1 MKKFIIKRLVQL
13 IPIII
18 GITLLSFLLV
28 NVSNTDAIDM
38 LEANRGTTISEE
50 QKNELREELGLDQPV
65 IVRYVVWLKGVI
77 TGNMGNSYISGK
89 PVFATFISKL
99 PATIYLCVVSI
110 LLTLIISLPLGIVA
124 AVNKN
129 RCIDYIIRLLSFL
142 GNSMPNFFAAIMLIY
157 IFALK
162 LNLLPVM
169 GMNAG
174 IKSVILPA
182 VTLAIAMSSRYI
194 RQIRTAVINEL
205 QKDYVQGAIAR
216 GVGRLKII
224 TGSVLKSS
232 LLTII
237 TLLALS
243 IGSLLG
249 GTAAGVK
256 CVILAPTTMLTPQG
270 VRIKTDMRDAYMIAQ
285 CLSYGGYHAVY
296 IPTEADDS
304 VKEYL
309 RMRNDHKLALKK
321 IKQQINAFCIR
332 HGFCYDGTKWTL
344 AHLNWLKK
352 LEITNELYRETL
364 DEYMASYEE
373 QEAKI
378 ERYDKRIEEI
388 AEQTKY
394 YDKVKKMKCF
404 LGIKTHTAL
413 SLIVETGEFERF
425 AKGNQYAS
433 YLGLAPG
440 ENSSSDSIHRLGI
453 TKAGNSH
460 LRQLLIEASSG
471 ICKGAV
477 GHKSKELRARQN
489 GNTAE
494 VIAYADKANTRLR
507 SRYYKFIRHGKKRNV
522 AVAAIAREL
531 ACFVLGMMT
540 DNIEMKAA

>member
-38 LEANRGTTISEE
+38 LEANRGTAISEE

-99 PATIYLCVVSI
+99 PATIYLCVV
-110 LLTLIISLPLGIVA
+110 IISLPLGIIA

-249 GTAAGVK
+249 GTAIVESIFMWDGVGK
-256 CVILAPTTMLTPQG
+256 MAIDAIT
-270 VRIKTDMRDAYMIAQ
+270 MRDYPVIQAYVIWMAIIYVVIN
-285 CLSYGGYHAVY
+285 LITDIVYH
-296 IPTEADDS
+296 
-304 VKEYL
+304 YL
-309 RMRNDHKLALKK
+309 NP
-321 IKQQINAFCIR
+321 
-332 HGFCYDGTKWTL
+332 
-344 AHLNWLKK
+344 
-352 LEITNELYRETL
+352 
-364 DEYMASYEE
+364 
-373 QEAKI
+373 
-378 ERYDKRIEEI
+378 RI
-388 AEQTKY
+388 
-394 YDKVKKMKCF
+394 
-404 LGIKTHTAL
+404 
-413 SLIVETGEFERF
+413 
-425 AKGNQYAS
+425 
-433 YLGLAPG
+433 
-440 ENSSSDSIHRLGI
+440 RLGDCY
-453 TKAGNSH
+453 
-460 LRQLLIEASSG
+460 E
-471 ICKGAV
+471 
-477 GHKSKELRARQN
+477 
-489 GNTAE
+489 
-494 VIAYADKANTRLR
+494 D
-507 SRYYKFIRHGKKRNV
+507 
-522 AVAAIAREL
+522 
-531 ACFVLGMMT
+531 
-540 DNIEMKAA
+540 

>member
-1 MKKFIIKRLVQL
+1 MKRILKIGMDVHTTNYTLCAME
-13 IPIII
+13 PII
-18 GITLLSFLLV
+18 GE
-28 NVSNTDAIDM
+28 DD
-38 LEANRGTTISEE
+38 R
-50 QKNELREELGLDQPV
+50 
-65 IVRYVVWLKGVI
+65 
-77 TGNMGNSYISGK
+77 
-89 PVFATFISKL
+89 VFATIKVT
-99 PATIYLCVVSI
+99 PDYKNI
-110 LLTLIISLPLGIVA
+110 LLFIENLKMKLGLNDEYDIQCGYEAGCLGYSLY
-124 AVNKN
+124 NQ
-129 RCIDYIIRLLSFL
+129 
-142 GNSMPNFFAAIMLIY
+142 
-157 IFALK
+157 
-162 LNLLPVM
+162 
-169 GMNAG
+169 
-174 IKSVILPA
+174 
-182 VTLAIAMSSRYI
+182 LA
-194 RQIRTAVINEL
+194 
-205 QKDYVQGAIAR
+205 
-216 GVGRLKII
+216 
-224 TGSVLKSS
+224 
-232 LLTII
+232 
-237 TLLALS
+237 
-243 IGSLLG
+243 
-249 GTAAGVK
+249 AAGVK
-256 CVILAPTTMLTPQG
+256 CVILALTTMLTPQG

-296 IPTEADDS
+296 IPTEDDDS

-332 HGFCYDGTKWTL
+332 HGFCYDGTKWTQ
-344 AHLNWLKK
+344 AHLKWLKK
-352 LEITNELYRETL
+352 LEIRNALYRETL

-388 AEQTKY
+388 AEQAKY
-394 YDKVKKMKCF
+394 HDKVKKLSCF
-404 LGIKTHTAL
+404 LGIKTYTAL
-413 SLIVETGEFERF
+413 SLIVETGDFERF

-531 ACFVLGMMT
+531 ACFVWGMMT